1 MNFWHTP
8 LTTSDN
14 LCYDRVSTNVLEVLT
29 VMKEL
34 RKKYEALP
42 EDAPAMQIELTAES
56 LDRRHHDPML
66 LLEVPNFNRMT
77 KADMLAEFDR
87 VAELPPSSK
96 ELKSVVAIEDPKQV
110 AEKHLTTL
118 LHHYQLLCDLR
129 KGLASAWDVINELYE
144 DD

>member
-1 MNFWHTP
+1 
-8 LTTSDN
+8 
-14 LCYDRVSTNVLEVLT
+14 
-29 VMKEL
+29 MKEL

-56 LDRRHHDPML
+56 LERRNYTPPL
-66 LLEVPNFNRMT
+66 LLKTPNYNRMT

-87 VAELPPSSK
+87 VAALPPTSK
-96 ELKSVVAIEDPKQV
+96 ELEIVVAIKDPEEV
-110 AEKHLTTL
+110 IEKHLFAL
-118 LHHYQLLCDLR
+118 LNQYLLLCNLR

>member
-1 MNFWHTP
+1 M
-8 LTTSDN
+8 
-14 LCYDRVSTNVLEVLT
+14 E
-29 VMKEL
+29 EL

-42 EDAPAMQIELTAES
+42 EDAPAMQIGLTAES
-56 LDRRHHDPML
+56 LERRHHDPML
-66 LLEVPNFNRMT
+66 LLQVPNFNKMT

-87 VAELPPSSK
+87 VVALPPTSK
-96 ELKSVVAIEDPKQV
+96 ELKSVVAIEDPSLV

-118 LHHYQLLCDLR
+118 LHQYQLLCNLR